1 MITNALKYKTEAVH
15 LLGKSF
21 ALQKPVHFQ
30 NHPTLLVYF
39 CLIKF
44 KFLKKKACG
53 RTNLIAPSK
62 WYKYIY
68 IYIIYIYYYGH
79 ILYYNM
85 LMCNWLPDFGQ
96 THTYL

>member
-1 MITNALKYKTEAVH
+1 MITNALKYKKEAVH

-68 IYIIYIYYYGH
+68 IYILYIYYIY
-79 ILYYNM
+79 ILLCPYII
-85 LMCNWLPDFGQ
+85 
-96 THTYL
+96 

>member
-1 MITNALKYKTEAVH
+1 MITNALKYKKEAVH

-68 IYIIYIYYYGH
+68 IYILYIYILLWPYI
-79 ILYYNM
+79 IL
-85 LMCNWLPDFGQ
+85 
-96 THTYL
+96 